1 MPFPPPLVAC
11 ASCWLAAHGRR
22 LRFQDASAPHPAI
35 LYDAPSTKGGKLY
48 VAPRGMPVEVVLSYG
63 DWVKVRDVNGDLAWT
78 EAKDL
83 IRAAQRRSCASANA
97 KVRASADDNAPV
109 VLTADKR
116 RAARTGRSRSR
127 PRGCACATATAS
139 AGYVKASDVW
149 GISSQPHPCTTPN
162 NTTITV
168 LGAGAW
174 GTAVAIALAARHD
187 VLLWGRNRAQMAAR
201 PPRAKTSPT
210 CPAFRCP
217 PLARHGRLRGG
228 HRPRRRCARRTP
240 LLIAACPVA
249 GLRPLLEQLKGRA
262 IPEHRLAVQGL
273 RIRHRPAAAPG
284 GARGAGRCRWPGAAL
299 SGPSFAQEVARGLP
313 CALTVASSSPALRER
328 VVALVHGGNMR
339 VYSCD
344 DLVGVEVGGAVKNIL
359 AIATGAADG
368 LGLGLNARAA
378 LITRGLAEITR
389 LGTALG
395 AQPGTFM
402 GLTGMG
408 DLILTCTGDLSR
420 NRRVGLA
427 LAQGK
432 PLDTI
437 VRGTGPRGRRRALRQ
452 GRARTGG
459 EARRGHADHQC
470 GGRRAVRWRRG
481 ARDGGAAC
489 WRAIPRNE
497 LA

>member
-1 MPFPPPLVAC
+1 MHEPKPP
-11 ASCWLAAHGRR
+11 
-22 LRFQDASAPHPAI
+22 Q
-35 LYDAPSTKGGKLY
+35 K
-48 VAPRGMPVEVVLSYG
+48 
-63 DWVKVRDVNGDLAWT
+63 
-78 EAKDL
+78 
-83 IRAAQRRSCASANA
+83 
-97 KVRASADDNAPV
+97 
-109 VLTADKR
+109 
-116 RAARTGRSRSR
+116 
-127 PRGCACATATAS
+127 
-139 AGYVKASDVW
+139 
-149 GISSQPHPCTTPN
+149 
-162 NTTITV
+162 ITV

-187 VLLWGRNRAQMAAR
+187 VLLWGRNPAQMAQAASAR
-201 PPRAKTSPT
+201 ENTEYLPGFPFPDGLDVTADFDAAVAHVMNS
-210 CPAFRCP
+210 AGE
-217 PLARHGRLRGG
+217 A
-228 HRPRRRCARRTP
+228 P

-249 GLRPLLEQLKGRA
+249 GLRPLLQQLKGRA
-262 IPEHRLAVQGL
+262 IPNIVWLCKGFEYETGLLPHQVVRDVLGDAV
-273 RIRHRPAAAPG
+273 PA
-284 GARGAGRCRWPGAAL
+284 AAL

-313 CALTVASSSPALRER
+313 CALTVASTDKALRER

-344 DLVGVEVGGAVKNIL
+344 DMVGVEVGGAVKNIL
-359 AIATGAADG
+359 AIATGTADG

-395 AQPGTFM
+395 GHAGTFM

-437 VRGTGPRGRRRALRQ
+437 VREL
-452 GRARTGG
+452 
-459 EARRGHADHQC
+459 GHVAEGVPC
-470 GGRRAVRWRRG
+470 AKAVRELAARLGVDMPITNAVAGVLFDGDSASDMVSRLL
-481 ARDGGAAC
+481 ARD
-489 WRAIPRNE
+489 PRDE